1 MHHFHFIGFIV
12 TAKAAHFFNIIPPT
26 TQYGS
31 NIFGLCKS
39 ITKSF
44 VKKSLNSYLMVLK
57 GMRRSIVDI
66 PAGNPYK
73 AVAF

>member
-1 MHHFHFIGFIV
+1 MYNIFNLWADLRHCERVYFIV

-44 VKKSLNSYLMVLK
+44 VKKKSLNSYLMV
-57 GMRRSIVDI
+57 S
-66 PAGNPYK
+66 
-73 AVAF
+73 